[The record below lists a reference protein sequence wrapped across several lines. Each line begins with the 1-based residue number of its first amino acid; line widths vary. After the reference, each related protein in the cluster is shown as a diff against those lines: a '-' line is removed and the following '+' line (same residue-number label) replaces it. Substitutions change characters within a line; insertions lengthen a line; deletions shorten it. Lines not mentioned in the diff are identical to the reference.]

1 MSQET
6 NLNVSPYFDDFDPK
20 KDYYKVLFKPGYPVQ
35 ARELTSLQS
44 ILQNQVE
51 KFGQHFFKE
60 GAKVIPGNTTFST
73 NYKCVLLENIYLG
86 IPLLDYIDQLVGSQI
101 TGQDSGVTAIV
112 DNYILSSESTR
123 DQVTLFVN
131 YSGSGTNNQESVFR
145 DGELLSANIT
155 ISTANTLIADGVP
168 FASTI
173 QQDATAVGSAY
184 FISNGV
190 YFGKGTFLNVNE
202 QTLILDQYT
211 NTPSYRIGLTIEET
225 IINSDLDPL
234 LTDNSAGFNN
244 FGAPGADRLKIIT
257 SLSKKDLTDID
268 DSNFVELGTVVNGII
283 REKTT
288 SDYSGVT
295 DELAKRTYAESGDYY
310 VKSFGLNVKESLN
323 NNEGNKG
330 LFRDDQTTYGGSTP
344 SEDLAIYQISPGRAF
359 VKGYDVETTAPTFLD
374 VPKPRTTKT
383 LKSQQINYKTG
394 ETLKLNRVYGSPSI
408 GIGNTYI
415 LSLRNSRV
423 GLSSE
428 QPAGKEIGLAR
439 VYDFKLNS
447 GTYNSSNSNV
457 NEWGLSLYDVQT
469 TTEVTVNEPIT
480 LTVPTFIKGK
490 HSGATAF
497 LKDAADNTTSLVLY
511 ETSGKFI
518 KNENFIIDG
527 VENSRV
533 AIAVTTHGIS
543 NVLSVFGSANG
554 TEVGAARTFSAD
566 VVLADNFN
574 IGISSITAADGE
586 NYTSII
592 RSTNPLFPG
601 QIKAGNILSFT
612 GNLSQDPI
620 FVSVVSV
627 ATSSITVTGVT
638 TVRGVASGAMPPS
651 ITTLTDLKVIGGDLG
666 VTDDST
672 LYTEMPRK
680 NISNVDLNDASLT
693 IRKTQQV
700 NIVDNKLSAA
710 VLSESNES
718 FLPFTP
724 ERYTLIKSDGTTEEL
739 TSDKVQIN
747 SASNQLEIFNLNADD
762 EATLVTT
769 LTKIKPKSKNKI
781 KNRVNS
787 IIINKSVNSA
797 SGIGSTTLNDGLTY
811 GNYPYGTRV
820 QDENI
825 SLNSADLIEV
835 HGIYE
840 LATDPSADNTDPS
853 SPSMTLSN
861 LSGPTA
867 KTSDLVI
874 GESIIGET
882 SGAHAIV
889 GVKQTDSKIA
899 FLPKKSD

>member
-6 NLNVSPYFDDFDPK
+6 NLNVAPYFDDFDPK

-73 NYKCVLLENIYLG
+73 NYRCVLLENSYLG
-86 IPLLDYIDQLVGSQI
+86 IPLLDYVDQLVGSQI

-184 FISNGV
+184 FIGNGV
-190 YFGKGTFLNVNE
+190 YFGKGSFLNVSE

-225 IINSDLDPL
+225 IINSDLDPA

-244 FGAPGADRLKIIT
+244 FGSPGADRLKIVT
-257 SLSKKDLTDID
+257 SLSKKDLTDTD
-268 DSNFVELGTVVNGII
+268 DNNFVELGTVVNGVLRQKSTSEYSII
-283 REKTT
+283 
-288 SDYSGVT
+288 T

-310 VKSFGLNVKESLN
+310 VKSFGLNVKDSLN
-323 NNEGNKG
+323 DNEGNKG
-330 LFRDDQTTYGGSTP
+330 LFRGDQTTYGGSTP

-383 LKSQQINYKTG
+383 FKSQQINYKTG
-394 ETLKLNRVYGSPSI
+394 ETLKLNRVFGSPSI
-408 GIGNTYI
+408 GIGNTYV
-415 LSLRNSRV
+415 LSLRDSRV

-428 QPAGKEIGLAR
+428 QPAGKEIGLSR

-480 LTVPTFIKGK
+480 LSVPTFIKGK

-527 VENSRV
+527 IENSRV
-533 AIAVTTHGIS
+533 ATAVTAYGIS
-543 NVLSVFGSANG
+543 DVLSIFGSANG

-574 IGISSITAADGE
+574 IGIASITAADGE
-586 NYTSII
+586 NYTSVI

-627 ATSSITVTGVT
+627 ATSSISVTGVT
-638 TVRGVASGAMPPS
+638 TVRGVASGAMPAS

-680 NISNVDLNDASLT
+680 NISNVDLNNASLT

-710 VLSESNES
+710 VTSESNES

-724 ERYTLIKSDGTTEEL
+724 ERYTLIRSDGTTEEL

-747 SASNQLEIFNLNADD
+747 SASNQLEIFNLGLDNE

-769 LTKIKPKSKNKI
+769 LTKIKPKAKNKI

-787 IIINKSVNSA
+787 IVIDKSVKSA
-797 SGIGSTTLNDGLTY
+797 SGIGSTTLNDGITY
-811 GNYPYGTRV
+811 GNYAYGTRV

-840 LATDPSADNTDPS
+840 L
-853 SPSMTLSN
+853 
-861 LSGPTA
+861 GY
-867 KTSDLVI
+867 
-874 GESIIGET
+874 
-882 SGAHAIV
+882 
-889 GVKQTDSKIA
+889 
-899 FLPKKSD
+899 

>member
-1 MSQET
+1 
-6 NLNVSPYFDDFDPK
+6 
-20 KDYYKVLFKPGYPVQ
+20 VL
-35 ARELTSLQS
+35 
-44 ILQNQVE
+44 
-51 KFGQHFFKE
+51 
-60 GAKVIPGNTTFST
+60 KVIPGNTTFST
-73 NYKCVLLENIYLG
+73 NYKCVLLENSYLG
-86 IPLLDYIDQLVGSQI
+86 IPLLDYVDQLVGAQI

-155 ISTANTLIADGVP
+155 ISTANILIANEVP

-184 FISNGV
+184 FIGNGV
-190 YFGKGTFLNVNE
+190 YFGKGTFLKVNE
-202 QTLILDQYT
+202 QILILDQYT

-268 DSNFVELGTVVNGII
+268 DSNFVELGTVINGALK
-283 REKTT
+283 EKQT
-288 SDYSGVT
+288 SDYSRIT
-295 DELAKRTYAESGDYY
+295 DELARRTHAESGDFY
-310 VKSFGLNVKESLN
+310 VKSFGIDVLESLDDD
-323 NNEGNKG
+323 EGNKG
-330 LFRDDQTTYGGSTP
+330 LFKEDQTTYGGLVP
-344 SEDLAIYQISPGRAF
+344 SDDLGVYQISAGRAF
-359 VKGYDVETTAPTFLD
+359 VNGYDIETTAPVFLD
-374 VPKPRTTKT
+374 FEKPRTTKT

-394 ETLKLNRVYGSPSI
+394 ETVKLNRVYGSPTI
-408 GIGNTYI
+408 GIGNTYV
-415 LSLRNSRV
+415 LSLRDSRV
-423 GLSSE
+423 GLNSTTA
-428 QPAGKEIGLAR
+428 AGKEIGLAR
-439 VYDFKLNS
+439 VYDFRLNS
-447 GTYNSSNSNV
+447 GTYNSSNSNI

-469 TTEVTVNEPIT
+469 TTEVTLNEPIT
-480 LTVPTFIKGK
+480 LSVPTFIKGK

-497 LKDAADNTTSLVLY
+497 LKDAANDTASLVLY
-511 ETSGKFI
+511 EKSGKFI

-527 VENSRV
+527 IENSRV
-533 AIAVTTHGIS
+533 AVAVTAHGIS
-543 NVLSVFGSANG
+543 DVLSVFGSANG

-586 NYTSII
+586 HYTSVI
-592 RSTNPLFPG
+592 RSTNQLFPG

-638 TVRGVASGAMPPS
+638 TVRGVASGAMPAS

-680 NISNVDLNDASLT
+680 NISNVDLNNASLT

-710 VLSESNES
+710 VTSESNES

-724 ERYTLIKSDGTTEEL
+724 ERYTLIRSDGTTEEL

-747 SASNQLEIFNLNADD
+747 SASNQLEIFNLGLDNE

-769 LTKIKPKSKNKI
+769 LTKIKPKAKNKI

-787 IIINKSVNSA
+787 IIISKSVNSA

-853 SPSMTLSN
+853 SPSMILAN
-861 LSGPTA
+861 LSGPY
-867 KTSDLVI
+867 
-874 GESIIGET
+874 
-882 SGAHAIV
+882 
-889 GVKQTDSKIA
+889 SKN
-899 FLPKKSD
+899 L

>member
-1 MSQET
+1 M
-6 NLNVSPYFDDFDPK
+6 
-20 KDYYKVLFKPGYPVQ
+20 
-35 ARELTSLQS
+35 
-44 ILQNQVE
+44 
-51 KFGQHFFKE
+51 
-60 GAKVIPGNTTFST
+60 
-73 NYKCVLLENIYLG
+73 
-86 IPLLDYIDQLVGSQI
+86 
-101 TGQDSGVTAIV
+101 
-112 DNYILSSESTR
+112 
-123 DQVTLFVN
+123 
-131 YSGSGTNNQESVFR
+131 
-145 DGELLSANIT
+145 
-155 ISTANTLIADGVP
+155 
-168 FASTI
+168 
-173 QQDATAVGSAY
+173 
-184 FISNGV
+184 
-190 YFGKGTFLNVNE
+190 
-202 QTLILDQYT
+202 
-211 NTPSYRIGLTIEET
+211 
-225 IINSDLDPL
+225 
-234 LTDNSAGFNN
+234 
-244 FGAPGADRLKIIT
+244 
-257 SLSKKDLTDID
+257 
-268 DSNFVELGTVVNGII
+268 
-283 REKTT
+283 
-288 SDYSGVT
+288 
-295 DELAKRTYAESGDYY
+295 
-310 VKSFGLNVKESLN
+310 
-323 NNEGNKG
+323 
-330 LFRDDQTTYGGSTP
+330 
-344 SEDLAIYQISPGRAF
+344 
-359 VKGYDVETTAPTFLD
+359 
-374 VPKPRTTKT
+374 
-383 LKSQQINYKTG
+383 
-394 ETLKLNRVYGSPSI
+394 
-408 GIGNTYI
+408 
-415 LSLRNSRV
+415 
-423 GLSSE
+423 
-428 QPAGKEIGLAR
+428 
-439 VYDFKLNS
+439 
-447 GTYNSSNSNV
+447 
-457 NEWGLSLYDVQT
+457 
-469 TTEVTVNEPIT
+469 
-480 LTVPTFIKGK
+480 TVPTFIKGK

-497 LKDAADNTTSLVLY
+497 LKDAADDTTSLVLY
-511 ETSGKFI
+511 EKSGKFI

-533 AIAVTTHGIS
+533 AIAVTAHGIS
-543 NVLSVFGSANG
+543 DVLSVFGSSNG

-566 VVLADNFN
+566 VVLAENFN

-586 NYTSII
+586 DYTSII

-638 TVRGVASGAMPPS
+638 TVRGVASGAMPAS

-710 VLSESNES
+710 VTSESNES

-724 ERYTLIKSDGTTEEL
+724 ERYTLIRSDGTTEEL

-747 SASNQLEIFNLNADD
+747 SASNQLEIFNLGLDNE

-853 SPSMTLSN
+853 SPSMILAN
-861 LSGPTA
+861 LSEVTA

-899 FLPKKSD
+899 FLPKNQISFKEGENVVFGESQIRASIVTLDTPSKDVSFKFTSSNGQNGEFYNFGVLNRKSSEKAPQRKLIAYFSNGYYESTDDGDITTVNSYSNFDYSTEVQSVNFVRNSDIIDIRPKVSDIALVSEGDRSPLEFYGRSFNVTGNSAPNILASNEGILTDFSFYLGRIDRIYLTKDGVFQVKYGTPSENPQNPTSVDDALEIATVSLPPFLYDVSNASKRFLEHKRYRMTDIKQLENRIKNLEFFTSLSLLETNTANLFVPDANGLNRFKSGFFVDNFTSFLAQEESVVLKNSVDFNQKELIQVTIRHKLTYQLVRLNLAI

>member
-6 NLNVSPYFDDFDPK
+6 NLNVAPYFDDFDPK

-73 NYKCVLLENIYLG
+73 NYKCVLLENAYLG
-86 IPLLDYIDQLVGSQI
+86 IPLLDYVDQLVGAQI

-131 YSGSGTNNQESVFR
+131 YSGSGTDNQESVFR
-145 DGELLSANIT
+145 DDELLSANIT

-190 YFGKGTFLNVNE
+190 YFGKGNFLNVNE

-211 NTPSYRIGLTIEET
+211 NTPSYRIGLTIEEK

-268 DSNFVELGTVVNGII
+268 DSNFVELGTVVNGIL

-330 LFRDDQTTYGGSTP
+330 LFREDQTTYSGSTP

-415 LSLRNSRV
+415 LSLRDSRV
-423 GLSSE
+423 GVSSE
-428 QPAGKEIGLAR
+428 QTAGKEIGLAR

-447 GTYNSSNSNV
+447 GTYNSSNSNI

-469 TTEVTVNEPIT
+469 TTEVTLNEPIT

-497 LKDAADNTTSLVLY
+497 LKDAADDTTSLILY
-511 ETSGKFI
+511 EK
-518 KNENFIIDG
+518 
-527 VENSRV
+527 
-533 AIAVTTHGIS
+533 
-543 NVLSVFGSANG
+543 
-554 TEVGAARTFSAD
+554 
-566 VVLADNFN
+566 
-574 IGISSITAADGE
+574 
-586 NYTSII
+586 
-592 RSTNPLFPG
+592 
-601 QIKAGNILSFT
+601 
-612 GNLSQDPI
+612 
-620 FVSVVSV
+620 
-627 ATSSITVTGVT
+627 
-638 TVRGVASGAMPPS
+638 SGA
-651 ITTLTDLKVIGGDLG
+651 
-666 VTDDST
+666 
-672 LYTEMPRK
+672 
-680 NISNVDLNDASLT
+680 
-693 IRKTQQV
+693 
-700 NIVDNKLSAA
+700 
-710 VLSESNES
+710 
-718 FLPFTP
+718 
-724 ERYTLIKSDGTTEEL
+724 
-739 TSDKVQIN
+739 
-747 SASNQLEIFNLNADD
+747 NLF
-762 EATLVTT
+762 
-769 LTKIKPKSKNKI
+769 I
-781 KNRVNS
+781 
-787 IIINKSVNSA
+787 
-797 SGIGSTTLNDGLTY
+797 
-811 GNYPYGTRV
+811 
-820 QDENI
+820 
-825 SLNSADLIEV
+825 
-835 HGIYE
+835 
-840 LATDPSADNTDPS
+840 
-853 SPSMTLSN
+853 
-861 LSGPTA
+861 
-867 KTSDLVI
+867 
-874 GESIIGET
+874 
-882 SGAHAIV
+882 
-889 GVKQTDSKIA
+889 
-899 FLPKKSD
+899 

>member
-1 MSQET
+1 M
-6 NLNVSPYFDDFDPK
+6 
-20 KDYYKVLFKPGYPVQ
+20 
-35 ARELTSLQS
+35 
-44 ILQNQVE
+44 
-51 KFGQHFFKE
+51 
-60 GAKVIPGNTTFST
+60 
-73 NYKCVLLENIYLG
+73 
-86 IPLLDYIDQLVGSQI
+86 
-101 TGQDSGVTAIV
+101 
-112 DNYILSSESTR
+112 
-123 DQVTLFVN
+123 
-131 YSGSGTNNQESVFR
+131 
-145 DGELLSANIT
+145 
-155 ISTANTLIADGVP
+155 
-168 FASTI
+168 
-173 QQDATAVGSAY
+173 
-184 FISNGV
+184 
-190 YFGKGTFLNVNE
+190 
-202 QTLILDQYT
+202 
-211 NTPSYRIGLTIEET
+211 
-225 IINSDLDPL
+225 
-234 LTDNSAGFNN
+234 
-244 FGAPGADRLKIIT
+244 
-257 SLSKKDLTDID
+257 
-268 DSNFVELGTVVNGII
+268 
-283 REKTT
+283 
-288 SDYSGVT
+288 
-295 DELAKRTYAESGDYY
+295 
-310 VKSFGLNVKESLN
+310 
-323 NNEGNKG
+323 
-330 LFRDDQTTYGGSTP
+330 
-344 SEDLAIYQISPGRAF
+344 
-359 VKGYDVETTAPTFLD
+359 
-374 VPKPRTTKT
+374 
-383 LKSQQINYKTG
+383 
-394 ETLKLNRVYGSPSI
+394 
-408 GIGNTYI
+408 
-415 LSLRNSRV
+415 
-423 GLSSE
+423 
-428 QPAGKEIGLAR
+428 
-439 VYDFKLNS
+439 
-447 GTYNSSNSNV
+447 
-457 NEWGLSLYDVQT
+457 
-469 TTEVTVNEPIT
+469 
-480 LTVPTFIKGK
+480 
-490 HSGATAF
+490 
-497 LKDAADNTTSLVLY
+497 
-511 ETSGKFI
+511 
-518 KNENFIIDG
+518 
-527 VENSRV
+527 
-533 AIAVTTHGIS
+533 
-543 NVLSVFGSANG
+543 LSVFGSANG
-554 TEVGAARTFSAD
+554 AEVGAARTFSAD
-566 VVLADNFN
+566 VVLAEQNFN

-638 TVRGVASGAMPPS
+638 TVKGVASGAMPAS

-724 ERYTLIKSDGTTEEL
+724 ERYTLIRSDGTTEEL

-747 SASNQLEIFNLNADD
+747 SASNQLEIFNLGLDNE

-787 IIINKSVNSA
+787 IIINKSVKSA

-853 SPSMTLSN
+853 SPSMILAN

-899 FLPKKSD
+899 FLPKNQISFKEGENVVFGESQTRASIVTLDTPSKDVSFKFTSTNGQNGEFYNFGVLNRKNGEEAPQRKLIAYFSNGYYESTDDGDITTVNSYSNFDYSSEVQSVNFVRNSDIIDIRPKVSDIALVSEGDRSPLEFYGRSFNVNWKFST